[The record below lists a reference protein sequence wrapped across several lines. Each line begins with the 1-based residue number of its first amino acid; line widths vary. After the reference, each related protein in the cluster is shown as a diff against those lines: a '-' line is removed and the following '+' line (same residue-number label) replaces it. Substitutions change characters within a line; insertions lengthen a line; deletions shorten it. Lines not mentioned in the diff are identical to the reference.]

1 MQAAASSIDG
11 MGTPLFVPVLFL
23 PWSEICGCLALTSLA
38 ACSQRLR
45 KDGIGG
51 KKMVARV
58 RTVAFQGIEAVP
70 VDVQVMIAPGKVG
83 IQMVRWINFISLAQ
97 FRRR

>member
-1 MQAAASSIDG
+1 
-11 MGTPLFVPVLFL
+11 
-23 PWSEICGCLALTSLA
+23 
-38 ACSQRLR
+38 
-45 KDGIGG
+45 
-51 KKMVARV
+51 MVARV